1 MDVFERGS
9 VMTTETPNTVPSSDH
24 VVDLLWKQYRTL
36 AERTLN
42 EASPTANEDSKRSAQ
57 GVMSLFV
64 ANCITRWVDRIER
77 EPDAQRRRQLV
88 DLLLGG

>member
-1 MDVFERGS
+1 
-9 VMTTETPNTVPSSDH
+9 MTTDTRDTVPSPDH

-36 AERTLN
+36 AER
-42 EASPTANEDSKRSAQ
+42 RSAQ